1 MYMHTNKEM
10 FFYFLELP
18 VETKKIIF
26 DIGSE
31 SVNYIGD
38 CSSLP
43 TALLPSAL
51 LHTLPNGRYEVLGS
65 AYRLLGQQWEEIV
78 DEPDSCSYFGIP
90 LYTNYLFPGDWNHT
104 FTNPRDSGLSLLESV
119 GLKPDTF
126 IIKKK

>member
-10 FFYFLELP
+10 IFYFLELP
-18 VETKKIIF
+18 EHTRKFIF
-26 DIGSE
+26 DIGAE

-38 CSSLP
+38 YSLLP
-43 TALLPSAL
+43 TAL

-65 AYRLLGQQWEEIV
+65 ADRLLGQQWEEIV

>member
-1 MYMHTNKEM
+1 MYIHINKEI

-18 VETKKIIF
+18 ADTRKFIF

-38 CSSLP
+38 YSP
-43 TALLPSAL
+43 LPSAL

-65 AYRLLGQQWEEIV
+65 ADRLLGQQWEEIV
-78 DEPDSCSYFGIP
+78 DKPDTCSYFGIP
-90 LYTNYLFPGDWNHT
+90 LYTNYLFPGEWNQT
-104 FTNPRDSGLSLLESV
+104 FTNPRDSGLSLLKSV
-119 GLKPDTF
+119 GFKPGTF